1 MQDQLSKLL
10 VDLSNE
16 SLFSEKNKLLNDIN
30 CLNDDLIDIQNSL
43 KQHMHNAVETDDY
56 DLVTKYK
63 NLRDR
68 IVDLRNILSNFELFH
83 EDKHYDSIDIR
94 KTDLF
99 LERQKEIK
107 LDDDLTYKQ
116 PTAIRIGNNT
126 YNLQKNAW
134 TDLLELV
141 CDVLASADRE
151 KFLSFAEIFNRRKLK
166 GCCFLHSN
174 VENNKRIY
182 YIKAAGIYLQ
192 RANIRALSVSSIILS
207 MLTYFGYENNYGLY
221 IVEAVAIHNDEDDYK
236 DVSADKN
243 TALTLNSKIVHK
255 KFGEGTIVSMYDDK
269 LDIHFVNFGRK
280 TFRKQDI
287 TTDHFEIK

>member
-16 SLFSEKNKLLNDIN
+16 SLFSEKNILLNDIN
-30 CLNDDLIDIQNSL
+30 CLNDDLTDIQNGL
-43 KQHMHNAVETDDY
+43 KQRMHNAVEADDY

-221 IVEAVAIHNDEDDYK
+221 IVEAVAINNDEDDYK
-236 DVSADKN
+236 DASADEG
-243 TALTLNSKIVHK
+243 TTLTLNSKIIHK